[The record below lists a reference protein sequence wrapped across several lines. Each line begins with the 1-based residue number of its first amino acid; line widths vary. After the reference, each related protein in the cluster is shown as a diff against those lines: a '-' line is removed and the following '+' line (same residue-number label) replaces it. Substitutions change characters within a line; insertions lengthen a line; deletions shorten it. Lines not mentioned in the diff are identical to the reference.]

1 MPAKPLIVLFAALTC
16 VASVVAG
23 PDLAQ
28 SDLDTFMK
36 AVMER
41 RDENWKKLQ
50 QYILDEREVVQILG
64 PGRIPVWGE
73 AREYSWYIRE
83 GFFVRSP
90 VKVNGV
96 EVPEEDRVKYE
107 TEYFERARRREERE
121 RAEAQAA
128 TSGEAAATVREEET
142 TPDALLS
149 DLRRPRFIDQAYFL
163 KFKFEQGTYAL
174 VGREPF
180 EGREVL
186 RVEYYP
192 ERLFDHEQQT
202 EAERRRR
209 GERNR
214 EEDQE
219 AAFERMMNKVSLVTL
234 WIDPASH
241 QIVKYTFENVNL
253 DFLPGAWLVRVTD
266 LNASM
271 TMSQPF
277 PDVWLPRAIEF
288 NFGIMLAMGPFDGR
302 YEIEYFDYREATASG
317 RIKRGARW

>member
-16 VASVVAG
+16 VASAVAG

>member
-16 VASVVAG
+16 VASAVAG
-23 PDLAQ
+23 PDPAQ

-128 TSGEAAATVREEET
+128 TSGEAAAAVREEQT

-317 RIKRGARW
+317 RIKRGTRW

>member
-16 VASVVAG
+16 VASAVAG
-23 PDLAQ
+23 PDPAQ

-128 TSGEAAATVREEET
+128 TSGEAAAAVREEQT